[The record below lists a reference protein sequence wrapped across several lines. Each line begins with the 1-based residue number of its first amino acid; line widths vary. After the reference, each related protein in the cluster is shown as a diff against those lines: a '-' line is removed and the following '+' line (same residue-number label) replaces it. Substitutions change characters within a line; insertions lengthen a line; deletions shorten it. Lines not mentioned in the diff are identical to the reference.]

1 MKIFWS
7 QCGKEVRE
15 RIRVDVNKLVIAD
28 VHMRYVDRWTMIKVS
43 LKKEWQEGDQVVLEA
58 RGLSD
63 GFIGYERM

>member
-1 MKIFWS
+1 MKESEDQTPRFS
-7 QCGKEVRE
+7 
-15 RIRVDVNKLVIAD
+15 LAL
-28 VHMRYVDRWTMIKVS
+28 S

>member
-28 VHMRYVDRWTMIKVS
+28 VHMRYVDRWTMTKVS
-43 LKKEWQEGDQVVLEA
+43 LKKKWQVGNTRLIA
-58 RGLSD
+58 
-63 GFIGYERM
+63 